1 MNVLLSKNKVRGFAA
16 HTVGKKNVNLVSPN
30 EVHDGRKLREKVING
45 DFKTSLI

>member
-1 MNVLLSKNKVRGFAA
+1 MTILRSRNKVRGFAA

-45 DFKTSLI
+45 DFETSLI